1 MGLISGGLSSSVA
14 SGSAISDAT
23 AVDDITGLIVRAMEE
38 RRRTCI
44 KPPVV
49 PSAEDQ
55 AIWET
60 LLHGIYWNTDASL
73 DVVTFTGCKVTV
85 AVDGPPVTDADTLVA
100 VDEPPVTDADTL
112 AVVDGPLATE
122 TDTLAVVDGPPA
134 TETDTLVVVDGSP
147 ATDVVAPGFQALSQ
161 RRPDANEGPWV
172 LDLVLFRESYP

>member
-85 AVDGPPVTDADTLVA
+85 AVDGPPATDADTLGA
-100 VDEPPVTDADTL
+100 VDGPPVTDADTL

-134 TETDTLVVVDGSP
+134 T
-147 ATDVVAPGFQALSQ
+147 DVVAPGFQALSQ

-172 LDLVLFRESYP
+172 LNLVLFRESYP

>member
-1 MGLISGGLSSSVA
+1 M
-14 SGSAISDAT
+14 
-23 AVDDITGLIVRAMEE
+23 DDITGLIVRAMEE
-38 RRRTCI
+38 RRRMCI

-85 AVDGPPVTDADTLVA
+85 AVDGPPVTDADTLAVDGPPVTDADTLVA
-100 VDEPPVTDADTL
+100 VDGPPVTDADTL

-134 TETDTLVVVDGSP
+134 TETDTLAVVDGPP

-172 LDLVLFRESYP
+172 LNLVLFRESYP